1 MSKKLPRDVSLIS
14 VRKVS
19 IVIPVYNEENFLM
32 DILLKVD
39 EAPLLPGLEK
49 EIIVVND
56 CSTDGTVAILD
67 SLEMG
72 NVRIFHHD
80 KNRGKGAALRTAYEQ
95 CAGDVIIVQDA
106 DLEYS
111 PTEYPKLLQPIIDG
125 HADVVYGS
133 RFLGGGAHRVVYF
146 WHSVGN
152 RLLTLFSNMF
162 SDLNL
167 TDMETCYKVFRRS
180 VIEKIVL
187 EENRFGIEPE
197 VTAKVAALVAKEGIA
212 VYEVG
217 IAYYG
222 RTYEEGKKI
231 GLRDAFRAA
240 WCIWKYNTAVSAKVI
255 KYGVHGSLVALSQLL
270 IMWLLVGWG
279 EETVVAHNIAN
290 LISIECA
297 LLFAFFLH
305 SFLTWHV
312 VFQSLGQLLQQLLRF
327 HIVTGGTIV
336 LRLVMFAV
344 FSYAGVHYMLNSLA
358 GIGVAVLFNYYSY
371 DTFVFSDEHLLEPI
385 LRRFRL
391 KKIIALIKSEHNP
404 TLLDIGCGV
413 NYNLLKST
421 EPYIRRG
428 VGVDFRVPE
437 IKGAILE
444 TRQITFLDR
453 LEFPDQ
459 EFDIV
464 TMLAVL
470 EHLEQPVD
478 ICREISRILRPG
490 GKLLL
495 TVPGKKAQPV
505 LEFLAYKVGIVSA
518 TEIRDHKK
526 YYDKNAL
533 VELFDQIDDLKILS
547 HSTFQFGMNN
557 YCVIQKQMNS

>member
-1 MSKKLPRDVSLIS
+1 MSKRVTQDVSS
-14 VRKVS
+14 MRVEKVS
-19 IVIPVYNEENFLM
+19 IVIPVYNEELFLM
-32 DILLKVD
+32 DILLKVQ
-39 EAPLLPGLEK
+39 EAPLFPGLEK
-49 EIIVVND
+49 EIIIVND
-56 CSTDGTVAILD
+56 CSTDGTRAILD

-72 NVRIFHHD
+72 NVRIFHHN

-95 CAGDVIIVQDA
+95 CTGDIIIVQDA

-111 PTEYPKLLQPIIDG
+111 PTEYPKLLKPIIDG

-180 VIEKIVL
+180 VIQKIVL
-187 EENRFGIEPE
+187 EEDRFGIEPE
-197 VTAKVAALVAKEGIA
+197 VTAKIAALVAEEGLA

-231 GLRDAFRAA
+231 GMRDAFRAA

-255 KYGVHGSLVALSQLL
+255 KYAVHGGLVALSQLL
-270 IMWLLVGWG
+270 IMWLLVEWG
-279 EETVVAHNIAN
+279 EGSVVADNIAN
-290 LISIECA
+290 FISIELA
-297 LLFAFFLH
+297 LLLTFFLH

-327 HIVTGGTIV
+327 HIVTGGSII
-336 LRLVMFAV
+336 LRLLLFALLSSV
-344 FSYAGVHYMLNSLA
+344 GVHYMLNSLA
-358 GIGVAVLFNYYSY
+358 GIGVAVIFNYYFY
-371 DTFVFSDEHLLEPI
+371 DTFVFSDEPLLEPI
-385 LRRFRL
+385 LRKFRL
-391 KKIIALIKSEHNP
+391 KKIIAIIKSEEDC

-413 NYNLLKST
+413 KYSLLKSV
-421 EPYIRRG
+421 ESYINKG
-428 VGVDFRVPE
+428 IGVDFKVPE
-437 IKGAILE
+437 IKNATLE
-444 TRQITFLDR
+444 TRQVTLFDS
-453 LEFPDQ
+453 LEFSDQ

-470 EHLEQPVD
+470 EHLDRPVE
-478 ICREISRILRPG
+478 ICREISRVLRPG

-505 LEFLAYKVGIVSA
+505 LEFLAYRIGFVSA
-518 TEIRDHKK
+518 AEIRDHKK
-526 YYDKNAL
+526 YYDL
-533 VELFDQIDDLKILS
+533 EELSQLFDLIDDLEICS
-547 HSTFQFGMNN
+547 HSTFQLGMNN
-557 YCVIQKQMNS
+557 YCVVQKR